1 LAIPFAAGTFKSNAA
16 DDVRSISAPHTE
28 LQTCDILLTN
38 AIVLTMDHG
47 FTRYQP
53 GSVAVSGDT
62 ISAVGPD
69 ADACTSAE
77 TIDCGGRVIMP
88 GLVNAHTHVPMT
100 LLRGLADDLRL
111 DVWLMGYMM
120 PVEREFVSPDFV
132 RLGTQLGCAEMIRS
146 GITCF
151 ADMYYFEE
159 TVAEATA
166 AAGMRA
172 FCAQTVLRFPTPD
185 AISYEDSLVRARAF
199 IERWRGHPL
208 IVPGPAP
215 HAPYT
220 CTPEILRACAEL
232 AVEYDVPLHIHLAET
247 VQEVED
253 SRRTHGMPV
262 VPWVKKQGLF
272 GAKVLAA
279 HCVHVD
285 DGEMRALK
293 NFGAGVAHNP
303 TSNLKLG
310 AGIAPVARM
319 RELALNVGIGTDGPA
334 SNNDLDMFEE
344 TRLAALLAKGAGG
357 DPTALPAREALAMAT
372 RLGACAMHMDH
383 LTGSLEPGKRADLI
397 LVDVDTLHN
406 APAFGRDPDGI
417 YAQIV
422 YASKSTD
429 VTDVMCNGRWLMRD
443 RRLLTLDE
451 KELREAARGEARR
464 VDAFLSSREVSVLQK
479 LVAVGG
485 AVEQESFEVQVKA
498 RVPSAAPVLS
508 VIAGKRV
515 TVVRSSHYHQ
525 FDTYW
530 SFNDPGQGW
539 LRYREDEFLDAAGNV
554 INARARLTLTGRTR
568 EEEFGAVLLFR
579 SRYLAPATHSARFY
593 REYFRPAVEHVVDK
607 DRRRWL
613 VAFRGVEFYL
623 HLDRLIEPAR
633 DGFFIEL
640 KSRTWSRRDA
650 QDKAGIIT
658 ELLALFGTSP
668 DDTIA
673 DGYVDLVAGG
683 KSR

>member
-1 LAIPFAAGTFKSNAA
+1 MP
-16 DDVRSISAPHTE
+16 P
-28 LQTCDILLTN
+28 TCDLLLTN
-38 AIVLTMDHG
+38 ATVLTMDQR
-47 FTRYQP
+47 FTVYP
-53 GSVAVSGDT
+53 SSHVAITGDT
-62 ISAVGPD
+62 IVAVGPD
-69 ADACTSAE
+69 AQASEAPGKTE
-77 TIDCGGRVIMP
+77 TIDCRGRVVMP
-88 GLVNAHTHVPMT
+88 GFVNAHTHVPMT

-111 DVWLMGYMM
+111 DVWLMGYML
-120 PVEREFVSPDFV
+120 PVEREFVRPDFV
-132 RLGTQLGCAEMIRS
+132 RLGTRLGCAEMIRS
-146 GITCF
+146 GVTCF

-159 TVAEATA
+159 AVAEATSE
-166 AAGMRA
+166 AGMRA
-172 FCAQTVLRFPTPD
+172 LCAQTVLRFPTPD
-185 AISYEDSLVRARAF
+185 ATSYERSLARAREF

-208 IVPGPAP
+208 IVPAPAP

-232 AVEYDVPLHIHLAET
+232 AVEFDVPLHIHLSES

-253 SRRTHGMPV
+253 SRRVNGMPV

-272 GAKVLAA
+272 DAKVLAA

-293 NFGAGVAHNP
+293 NSGAGVAHNP

-319 RELALNVGIGTDGPA
+319 LALGLNVGIGTDGAA

-344 TRLAALLAKGAGG
+344 TRLAALLAKGSSG
-357 DPTALPAREALAMAT
+357 DPTALPARDALAMAT

-383 LTGSLEPGKRADLI
+383 LTGSIEPGKRADLI
-397 LVDVDTLHN
+397 VVDLNPLHN
-406 APAFGRDPDGI
+406 VPAFGRDPNAI

-429 VTDVMCNGRWLMRD
+429 VVDVMCNGRWLMRD
-443 RRLLTLDE
+443 RKLLTLDE
-451 KELREAARGEARR
+451 TELREAARLEAKR

-498 RVPSAAPVLS
+498 RVPSAEQVLA
-508 VIAGKRV
+508 VVERKGEGKAEGKAV

-525 FDTYW
+525 YDTYW
-530 SFNDPGQGW
+530 SFDDPDQGW
-539 LRYREDEFLDAAGNV
+539 LRYREDEFLDDAGAV
-554 INARARLTLTGRTR
+554 TGARARLTLTGRTR
-568 EEEFGAVLLFR
+568 EAHFGAVLLFR
-579 SRYLAPATHSARFY
+579 SRYLAPAAHSARFY
-593 REYFRPAVEHVVDK
+593 REYFRPAAEHVVEK

-613 VAFRGVEFYL
+613 VVYRGVEFHV
-623 HLDRLIEPAR
+623 HLDRLVTPPS
-633 DGFFIEL
+633 DGYFIEV
-640 KSRTWSRRDA
+640 KSRTWSQRDA
-650 QDKAGIIT
+650 QDKAAVIT

-668 DDTIA
+668 DDTIS
-673 DGYVDLVAGG
+673 DGYVELVAG
-683 KSR
+683 KSRR